1 MERTARNR
9 VYILFERVTQRIL
22 AHFSNATFQRISF
35 CRRSPTQFRYS
46 SEGSRKEYR
55 LSNLE
60 HDETVDM
67 LHIRSARDR
76 EYPVS
81 ANRGFSRRTWQ
92 VQSWFRF

>member
-22 AHFSNATFQRISF
+22 AHFSNSTFQRISF

-46 SEGSRKEYR
+46 LGRSRREYR
-55 LSNLE
+55 LSNFE
-60 HDETVDM
+60 HDEAVDM
-67 LHIRSARDR
+67 LQIRSARDR

-81 ANRGFSRRTWQ
+81 ANRDFSR
-92 VQSWFRF
+92 